1 MAGIGKAIKGLG
13 LLAKKYKKAVTK
25 KAAIQTGKRNI
36 ESKKLFEKARARSK
50 EKASEMGWK
59 KNLKERSR
67 VFKEGQDRMKGLEKQ
82 IESGVVDRNVKSK
95 DVFKIIKGLKKGGSD
110 KKWIQKAVNPK
121 HKGYCTPMTKKTCTP
136 ARKALARTFKK
147 KAKTGW

>member
-25 KAAIQTGKRNI
+25 KASSQ
-36 ESKKLFEKARARSK
+36 
-50 EKASEMGWK
+50 MGWK

-67 VFKEGQDRMKGLEKQ
+67 VFKEGQEKHKALDKQ

-95 DVFKIIKGLKKGGSD
+95 EMFKVMKGIKGKK
-110 KKWIQKAVNPK
+110 
-121 HKGYCTPMTKKTCTP
+121 
-136 ARKALARTFKK
+136 
-147 KAKTGW
+147 